1 MNKKIK
7 NFNVSNL
14 LYLIL
19 LFLPLFTIFINV
31 ICQAVS
37 VGENTNI
44 IDIETILS
52 NAFSFCNSCNIF
64 GLNSVNE
71 WLFDNIIIINS
82 NSNLMLSNCLGFVI
96 WYYEYSIL
104 VYFMNLIFRLFV
116 IIPELIE
123 KVFKR

>member
-1 MNKKIK
+1 
-7 NFNVSNL
+7 
-14 LYLIL
+14 

-44 IDIETILS
+44 IDIETILC